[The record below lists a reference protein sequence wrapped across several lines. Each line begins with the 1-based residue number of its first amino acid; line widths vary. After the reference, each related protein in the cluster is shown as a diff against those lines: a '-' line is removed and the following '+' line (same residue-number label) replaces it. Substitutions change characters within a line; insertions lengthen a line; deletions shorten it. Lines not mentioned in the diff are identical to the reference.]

1 MDVHSPRPGARLTWP
16 TVTTTEVVAAGGLGG
31 LAIAAVLPVGH
42 IEDGPVLCPFRRLTG
57 LPCPGC
63 GMTRSWVYLMHG
75 DWHDAVCANAFGP
88 VAALAAVLLAVT
100 AVRARLAGRA
110 PSELDM
116 VVKKRRVRA
125 VVGLWLAYALVRL
138 IVSLYAR

>member
-1 MDVHSPRPGARLTWP
+1 MDVRSPRPRARLTWP
-16 TVTTTEVVAAGGLGG
+16 TITTTEVAAAGGLGG
-31 LAIAAVLPVGH
+31 LAIAMVLPVDH

-75 DWHDAVCANAFGP
+75 YWHDAVWANAFGP
-88 VAALAAVLLAVT
+88 VAALAVVLLTVT

-110 PSELDM
+110 PTDLNGL
-116 VVKKRRVRA
+116 VKKRWVLT

-138 IVSLYAR
+138 IVSL